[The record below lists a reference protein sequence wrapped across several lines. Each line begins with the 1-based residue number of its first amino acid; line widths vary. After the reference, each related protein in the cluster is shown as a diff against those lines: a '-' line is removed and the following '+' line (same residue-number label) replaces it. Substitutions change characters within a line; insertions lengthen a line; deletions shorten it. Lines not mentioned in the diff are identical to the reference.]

1 MIDYNTERT
10 PLEMQEYGR
19 GIQEMVAIAMKLPT
33 KAERQLCAQN
43 IVKAMLQ
50 LHPELKNQPNGEKKV
65 WDHLAI
71 MSHFEL
77 DIDYPYD
84 ISDAKASLQKPSPMP
99 YPEVKRITRHYGAMV
114 QTLID
119 KIVNMP
125 EGPARQEL
133 LATVANLMKKDIVQ
147 WGGISI
153 SNAETRVANDL
164 ANLSD
169 GIIQLDPNFRFNYVQ
184 IEKPQLDRNKK
195 KRKRKG

>member
-1 MIDYNTERT
+1 
-10 PLEMQEYGR
+10 MQEYGR
-19 GIQEMVAIAMKLPT
+19 GVQEMVAMAMKLPT
-33 KAERQLCAQN
+33 KEERQKCA
-43 IVKAMLQ
+43 KAIIDTMLQ
-50 LHPELKNQPNGEKKV
+50 LHPELKSQPKGEKKA

-119 KIVNMP
+119 KVVSMP
-125 EGPARQEL
+125 EGRERQSL

-147 WGGISI
+147 WGNISI
-153 SNAETRVANDL
+153 SNAEARVANDL

-169 GIIQLDPNFRFNYVQ
+169 GIIQLDPNFRFDYVH
-184 IEKPQLDRNKK
+184 IEKPQQDKPKK
-195 KRKRKG
+195 KRKRK